1 MSKQIKIAL
10 LMAASLFMEIM
21 DGTIVITALPQ
32 MAKDFQTSIAQMS
45 LLVSVYLVTVAIF
58 LPLSGWIAN
67 YFGKKRIWLF
77 AVLLFTVSSL
87 GSALA
92 KDFTFLLTMRIIQG
106 VSGALMT
113 PTARLIVLEKTPARD
128 LLKMTSYFVWP
139 ALLAP
144 AIAPVIGGAI
154 VTYFTWH
161 WIFLIN
167 IPIGIVIVMMGI
179 SMIPKD
185 VEFIRNKFDWIGFIE
200 IAIASV
206 LLVVGAEFAT
216 HSSVSLVTAGL
227 IFIAVGLLLGAVI
240 YNHLNKATQ
249 PLFSLKAL
257 KITSFRISQSSGAVL
272 WLSVGAMPYLLT
284 LFLQNRFHWSAV
296 VAGTYVLFIF
306 LGNIAI
312 KPFTTPIIRTLK
324 YKGALFVAF
333 GLVLLSSVAM
343 SFIGQATYS
352 VIIMALAFISGVGR
366 SLALTAFNGLNLSEI
381 EPQDRNSANT
391 LNAIVQTLSQGL
403 GIAFISLILHLLETI
418 FAIDTA
424 YSISFIIL
432 GVVMLFPIWEV
443 IKVPNDI
450 GSKTIGGKQ

>member
-240 YNHLNKATQ
+240 YNHLNKAKQ

-324 YKGALFVAF
+324 YKGAFVCC
-333 GLVLLSSVAM
+333 VW
-343 SFIGQATYS
+343 
-352 VIIMALAFISGVGR
+352 SGF
-366 SLALTAFNGLNLSEI
+366 T
-381 EPQDRNSANT
+381 
-391 LNAIVQTLSQGL
+391 
-403 GIAFISLILHLLETI
+403 
-418 FAIDTA
+418 
-424 YSISFIIL
+424 
-432 GVVMLFPIWEV
+432 
-443 IKVPNDI
+443 
-450 GSKTIGGKQ
+450 

>member
-240 YNHLNKATQ
+240 YNHLNKAKQ

-418 FAIDTA
+418 FTIDTA

>member
-185 VEFIRNKFDWIGFIE
+185 IEFIRNKFDWIGFIE

-240 YNHLNKATQ
+240 YNHLNKAKQ